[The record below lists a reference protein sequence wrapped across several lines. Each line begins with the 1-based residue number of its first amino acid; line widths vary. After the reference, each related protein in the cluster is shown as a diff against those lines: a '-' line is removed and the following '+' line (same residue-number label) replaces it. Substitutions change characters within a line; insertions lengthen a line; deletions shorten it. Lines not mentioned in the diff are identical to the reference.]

1 MKIESRTCKLDSL
14 KTMQIFIDT
23 SSLEIFINEGEET
36 FTARYFPKLKE
47 KEILFSREGRFDL
60 MKWDLA

>member
-23 SSLEIFINEGEET
+23 SSLEIFINEGEEHSQ
-36 FTARYFPKLKE
+36 PVISL
-47 KEILFSREGRFDL
+47 S
-60 MKWDLA
+60 